1 MKIKNTAL
9 LVILLLGLLP
19 IGSASAGSPAEGS
32 LDGSI
37 ALLFASRSILLGDV
51 DLEGA
56 NRSQGALMS
65 VSLQESNQADEALA
79 HLIHATKQQR
89 NELNDSCRTLT
100 AAYRA
105 EGKTCEQQILDDYC
119 KAEEAKLN
127 QRLGLLHKLR
137 GDRRK
142 AFTRIWH
149 SLKRSGNRV
158 WTAVGPVGRRIL
170 RNVGSEAA
178 EVVLSGGNLS
188 SGVIRKLFIKEARN
202 IGEAELN
209 RLLERGV
216 GRFLEGQAALA
227 VAAGVSDCT
236 EEKLDQARQ
245 QVAGDVGQPE
255 IQTQSGQGDK
265 ENEES
270 CQSTGGEFDS
280 FWEENIYPGLV
291 GDNRNCSSG
300 DVNVYKNCLKDLMV
314 RGERCYEDALLACE
328 AAYQDIPQNISGTI
342 GLDVLHSEAENVN
355 ASIIISSES
364 DAVSGS
370 LSYSLKDAHLC
381 TITISGTF
389 QGTYDVARCSMSGNG
404 ELTFIY
410 DGVACASVCGSGPNS
425 EVACPVTR
433 SGGTTWEATLDDG
446 VLTGGIG
453 GADCDPGCVGFRG
466 ER

>member
-1 MKIKNTAL
+1 MKIKNTVL

-245 QVAGDVGQPE
+245 QVAGDVGEPVAEDSGNEPESMNTQPQVSFTGQLSLICDQWVGDAGDSE
-255 IQTQSGQGDK
+255 GMAKLPMNVNFDSGEFYGEGSYSYVK
-265 ENEES
+265 ENAKT
-270 CQSTGGEFDS
+270 STSTFVYQGIVSQEGILIGTFNLTTTVD
-280 FWEENIYPGLV
+280 NVDV
-291 GDNRNCSSG
+291 GFVG
-300 DVNVYKNCLKDLMV
+300 
-314 RGERCYEDALLACE
+314 
-328 AAYQDIPQNISGTI
+328 
-342 GLDVLHSEAENVN
+342 
-355 ASIIISSES
+355 
-364 DAVSGS
+364 GS
-370 LSYSLKDAHLC
+370 LTALGI
-381 TITISGTF
+381 ITEDGRGLYLYNYQESNTEMLELF
-389 QGTYDVARCSMSGNG
+389 ENG
-404 ELTFIY
+404 
-410 DGVACASVCGSGPNS
+410 
-425 EVACPVTR
+425 R
-433 SGGTTWEATLDDG
+433 EA
-446 VLTGGIG
+446 VLNDRAQFMNTP
-453 GADCDPGCVGFRG
+453 DNPPTCR
-466 ER
+466 